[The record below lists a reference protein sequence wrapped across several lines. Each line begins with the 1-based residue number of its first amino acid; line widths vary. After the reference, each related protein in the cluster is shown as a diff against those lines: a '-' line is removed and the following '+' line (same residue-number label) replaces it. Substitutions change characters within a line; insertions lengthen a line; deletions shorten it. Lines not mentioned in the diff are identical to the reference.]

1 MRDSA
6 PLSPA
11 ARELLELGSHV
22 EPPSPEQQQRMD
34 RALALLVAVDR
45 AAPPSLPA
53 RLQRGPF
60 GSGARRDGAGH
71 SLASTRPWLA
81 SAVAARAASGAA
93 RLVPLRALPGW
104 LALGAVA
111 AAASVSFWMGRV
123 SAPLEQPAP
132 RSALEAPAPLAAL
145 EQPAP
150 VLALALP
157 ALELPALELPP
168 TEAVVL
174 AASASPSRGEANAGA
189 TSLVPARLDPP
200 APAARRRPERIALDG
215 LAAEVARLARAEA
228 ALRKGHA
235 RNAWLELEAPAAHLV
250 EQTTALRAVAECEL
264 GERTGAANGRE
275 LLRRWPG
282 SAFLPRV
289 RAACGW

>member
-1 MRDSA
+1 MRGSA

-11 ARELLELGSHV
+11 ARELLELGSQV

-45 AAPPSLPA
+45 SAPPSLPA
-53 RLQRGPF
+53 RLQRGPI

-71 SLASTRPWLA
+71 WLASRLRPSLA

-93 RLVPLRALPGW
+93 QLG
-104 LALGAVA
+104 LALGALA

-150 VLALALP
+150 RLALEMP
-157 ALELPALELPP
+157 ALEMPALELPP
-168 TEAVVL
+168 PEAVVL
-174 AASASPSRGEANAGA
+174 AASASPARGEANAGA
-189 TSLVPARLDPP
+189 ASLVPARLEAS
-200 APAARRRPERIALDG
+200 APAARRRPERLARDG
-215 LAAEVARLARAEA
+215 LAAEVSRLARAEA
-228 ALRKGHA
+228 ALRQGHA
-235 RNAWLELEAPAAHLV
+235 REAWLELEAPATYLV
-250 EQTTALRAVAECEL
+250 EQTTALRAVAECAL